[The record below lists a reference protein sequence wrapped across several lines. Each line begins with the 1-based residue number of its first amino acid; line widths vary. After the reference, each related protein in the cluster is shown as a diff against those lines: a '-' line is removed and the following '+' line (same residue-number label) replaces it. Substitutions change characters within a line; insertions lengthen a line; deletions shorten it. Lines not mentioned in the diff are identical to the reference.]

1 MVKFLVP
8 IILIFAVQ
16 VQAGFFVGFQNNS
29 WQDAIP
35 VTYTD
40 TGTGQKVTFYA
51 TTTFSTLS
59 VGGGWEGLYA
69 VRWRYAADIFLHNGT
84 ADLLKIQ
91 GSVSPRKTISSQ
103 WVSGKVNYR
112 ISKTFSLGPQLVVN
126 SVQVPDTGSAT
137 SLGLLINSEI
147 EMYDNL
153 RFIQT
158 YGTMN
163 DSGTIAYSIGLQ
175 KLF

>member
-1 MVKFLVP
+1 MVKFFLSS
-8 IILIFAVQ
+8 ILFFSLQAH
-16 VQAGFFVGFQNNS
+16 AGFFFGVQNNS

-40 TGTGQKVTFYA
+40 TGTGQRVTFYA
-51 TTTFSTLS
+51 TTTFSTIS
-59 VGGGWEGLYA
+59 AGGGWEGLYA
-69 VRWRYAADIFLHNGT
+69 VRWRYAVDAFIHTGT

-91 GSVSPRKTISSQ
+91 GSVTPRKNISSQ
-103 WVSGKVNYR
+103 WVSGKINYR

-126 SVQVPDTGSAT
+126 SIQVPDTGSAT

-163 DSGTIAYSIGLQ
+163 DSGTIAYSIGIQ

>member
-1 MVKFLVP
+1 MVKIVLTF
-8 IILIFAVQ
+8 ILFFVSHAR
-16 VQAGFFVGFQNNS
+16 AGFFFGVQNNS

-40 TGTGQKVTFYA
+40 SGTGQKVTFYA
-51 TTTFSTLS
+51 TTTFSTIS
-59 VGGGWEGLYA
+59 AGGGWEGLYA
-69 VRWRYAADIFLHNGT
+69 VRWRYAVDAYLHTGT

-91 GSVSPRKTISSQ
+91 GSVSPRKNISSQ
-103 WVSGKVNYR
+103 WVSAKTNYR
-112 ISKTFSLGPQLVVN
+112 VSKTFSLGPQLVIN
-126 SVQVPDTGSAT
+126 SIQVPDTGSAT
-137 SLGLLINSEI
+137 SLGFLINSEI

-153 RFIQT
+153 RFVQT

-163 DSGTIAYSIGLQ
+163 DSGTIAYTIGIQ

>member
-1 MVKFLVP
+1 MF
-8 IILIFAVQ
+8 FAQ
-16 VQAGFFVGFQNNS
+16 WSQAGYFMAIHNNT

-35 VTYTD
+35 VSYTD
-40 TGTGQKVTFYA
+40 SATSQKVTFYA

-59 VGGGWEGLYA
+59 VGGGYEGLYA
-69 VRWRYAADIFLHNGT
+69 TRWRYAVEAYYHNGT

-91 GSVSPRKTISSQ
+91 GTVSPRKTIAAQ
-103 WVSGKVNYR
+103 WLMGKVNYR
-112 ISKTFSLGPQLVVN
+112 ISKTFSLGPELVIN
-126 SVQVPDTGSAT
+126 SVQVPDTGGST

-147 EMYDNL
+147 EMFENL

-158 YGTMN
+158 FGTMN

-175 KLF
+175 KVF

>member
-1 MVKFLVP
+1 MVKYFVTLILFFSFRAEAGYFFL
-8 IILIFAVQ
+8 A
-16 VQAGFFVGFQNNS
+16 QNNS

-51 TTTFSTLS
+51 TTTFSTVS
-59 VGGGWEGLYA
+59 AGGGWEGLYA
-69 VRWRYAADIFLHNGT
+69 VRWRYALEAMLHTGT

-91 GSVSPRKTISSQ
+91 GSVSPRKNISSQ
-103 WVSGKVNYR
+103 WLSSKINYR
-112 ISKTFSLGPQLVVN
+112 ISKTFSLGPQLVIN
-126 SVQVPDTGSAT
+126 SIQVPDTGSAT
-137 SLGLLINSEI
+137 SLGFLINSEI

-163 DSGTIAYSIGLQ
+163 DSGTIAYSIGIQ

>member
-1 MVKFLVP
+1 MVKYFVSL
-8 IILIFAVQ
+8 ILFFV
-16 VQAGFFVGFQNNS
+16 VQAKAGYFVGFQNNS

-40 TGTGQKVTFYA
+40 SGTGQRVTFYA
-51 TTTFSTLS
+51 TTTFSTIS
-59 VGGGWEGLYA
+59 AGGGWEGLYA
-69 VRWRYAADIFLHNGT
+69 VRWRYAVDAYLHTGT

-91 GSVSPRKTISSQ
+91 GSVSPRKNISSQ
-103 WVSGKVNYR
+103 WVSGKINYR

-126 SVQVPDTGSAT
+126 SIQVPDTGSAT
-137 SLGLLINSEI
+137 SLGLLLNSEI

-153 RFIQT
+153 RFVQT

-163 DSGTIAYSIGLQ
+163 DSGTIAYTIGIQ